1 MFAKTAT
8 KNFSTLMR
16 NNTVIV
22 GVKRT
27 PIGSF
32 MGSLKDLSATH
43 LGTVAARAALA
54 SCNVDPTEVE
64 EVIMGAVLQGA
75 MGQAPARQ
83 VALGAEM
90 GHDTPSTTVNKV
102 CASGMKAVM
111 MASQSIQL
119 GQREVML
126 AGGMECMSKSPHYA
140 FLRRPTSYGE
150 ATILDSIK
158 NDGLTDA
165 YNQMPMG
172 SCTEKVCAEMG
183 ISREA

>member
-75 MGQAPARQ
+75 MG
-83 VALGAEM
+83 
-90 GHDTPSTTVNKV
+90 
-102 CASGMKAVM
+102 
-111 MASQSIQL
+111 
-119 GQREVML
+119 
-126 AGGMECMSKSPHYA
+126 
-140 FLRRPTSYGE
+140 
-150 ATILDSIK
+150 
-158 NDGLTDA
+158 
-165 YNQMPMG
+165 
-172 SCTEKVCAEMG
+172 
-183 ISREA
+183 